1 MAAVGLIMQQSTPV
15 QNSGESA
22 VIHTTPCIFQAQANP
37 WGSGHFLTIL
47 PHKLNFHGC
56 PASNSKACLPDNMGM
71 VPTALAANTTKRLE
85 QQMSDDD
92 VKIFALNAGRQFG
105 DLVCQHLKLSLSPH
119 EEREFEDQ
127 EHKIRPLAS
136 VRGKDVYVVCS
147 LYADGVQSEND
158 KLVKLLF
165 FIAGLKDAS
174 AASVTAMV
182 PYLAY
187 SRKDR
192 KSQPRDPV
200 SSQYVARLFEAV
212 GVDRVVTLDVH
223 NLAAFQN
230 AFRCRTDHL
239 EANRL
244 FITAMLPL
252 IQNQEVLVMAPDAGG
267 IKRAE
272 HFRQGLSAALK
283 QPVAAGFA
291 EKYRAGGTVS
301 GEALIGDIDGR
312 VVIIVDD
319 LISTG
324 TTIARVAS
332 SCRQKGAKKIYA
344 LASHGVLV
352 EAANTVLASD
362 AIDLTIITNSLPPWR
377 IHDPQAQAKLLTL
390 NCAPLFADAIER
402 LHSGRSLQEI
412 LE

>member
-1 MAAVGLIMQQSTPV
+1 MM
-15 QNSGESA
+15 
-22 VIHTTPCIFQAQANP
+22 
-37 WGSGHFLTIL
+37 
-47 PHKLNFHGC
+47 
-56 PASNSKACLPDNMGM
+56 PDDI
-71 VPTALAANTTKRLE
+71 R
-85 QQMSDDD
+85 
-92 VKIFALNAGRQFG
+92 IFALQTSKEFG
-105 DLVCQHLKLSLSPH
+105 DLVCQHLKLTLSAH

-136 VRGKDVYVVCS
+136 VREKDVYVICS
-147 LYADGVQSEND
+147 LYADSTQSEND
-158 KLVKLLF
+158 KLVRLLF

-174 AASVTAMV
+174 AARVTAVV

-230 AFRCRTDHL
+230 AYRCRTDHL
-239 EANRL
+239 EANLL
-244 FITAMLPL
+244 FIKVMLPL
-252 IQNQEVLVMAPDAGG
+252 LQNEEVVVMSPDAGG

-283 QPVAAGFA
+283 RPVGAGFA
-291 EKYRAGGTVS
+291 EKYRSGGTVS
-301 GEALIGDIDGR
+301 GEALIGEIGGR
-312 VVIIVDD
+312 VAIIIDD

-332 SCRQKGAKKIYA
+332 SCRQKGAKRVYA
-344 LASHGVLV
+344 LATHGVLV
-352 EAANTVLASD
+352 ETANTVLAS
-362 AIDLTIITNSLPPWR
+362 AALDLTIITNSIPPWR
-377 IHDPQAQAKLLTL
+377 ISDQQAQAKLLTL
-390 NCAPLFADAIER
+390 NCAPLFAEAIER
-402 LHSGRSLQEI
+402 IHTGRSVQEI